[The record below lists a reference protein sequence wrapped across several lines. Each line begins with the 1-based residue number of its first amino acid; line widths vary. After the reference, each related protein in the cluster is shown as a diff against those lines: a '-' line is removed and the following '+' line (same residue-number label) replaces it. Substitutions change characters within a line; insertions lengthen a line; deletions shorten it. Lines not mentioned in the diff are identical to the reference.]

1 MSSLKLDHEHSP
13 TIHVYYCSMIQ
24 EPTLVNH
31 LLHGMEEE
39 GVPYVVKLQNAE
51 PALELG
57 YRAAGSSN
65 LGVGIGISEDGHGVV
80 HYNKLPFDK
89 PLFEFELQ
97 SSEGLLRTLGA
108 NAARIVKNI
117 PFKEVYHSEEP
128 SDEEVRVLSKEEITF
143 IVQAVVQRLTNM
155 K

>member
-1 MSSLKLDHEHSP
+1 MSSLKLENEHSP
-13 TIHVYYCSMIQ
+13 TIHVYYCSSVQ
-24 EPTLVNH
+24 EPSLLNH

-39 GVPYVVKLQNAE
+39 GVPYVVKHQKAE
-51 PALELG
+51 PALVLG

-65 LGVGIGISEDGHGVV
+65 LGVGIGISEEGRGVV
-80 HYNKLPFDK
+80 HYNKLPYDK

-117 PFKEVYHSEEP
+117 PFKECHSKEASEE
-128 SDEEVRVLSKEEITF
+128 EVCVLSKEEITF
-143 IVQAVVQRLTNM
+143 IVQAVVKRLSNM

>member
-1 MSSLKLDHEHSP
+1 MSSLKLDNEHSP
-13 TIHVYYCSMIQ
+13 TIHVYYCSRVQ

-31 LLHGMEEE
+31 LLYGMEEE
-39 GVPYVVKLQNAE
+39 GVPYVLKLHDAE
-51 PALELG
+51 SALALG

-65 LGVGIGISEDGHGVV
+65 LGVGIGISESGHGVV
-80 HYNKLPFDK
+80 HYNKLPYEK
-89 PLFEFELQ
+89 PLFEFKLQ

-117 PFKEVYHSEEP
+117 PFKEVCHSEEP
-128 SDEEVRVLSKEEITF
+128 SDEEVRVLSKEEIAF
-143 IVQAVVQRLTNM
+143 IVQAVVQKLTNL

>member
-1 MSSLKLDHEHSP
+1 MSSLKLDREHSP
-13 TIHVYYCSMIQ
+13 TIHVYYCSKNN

-39 GVPYVVKLQNAE
+39 GIPYVVKLQNAE

-65 LGVGIGISEDGHGVV
+65 LGVGIGISEEGHGVV
-80 HYNKLPFDK
+80 HYNKLPYDK

-117 PFKEVYHSEEP
+117 PFKEVCDSEEP
-128 SDEEVRVLSKEEITF
+128 TDEEVRVLSSEEITF
-143 IVQAVVQRLTNM
+143 IVQAVVKRLINM